1 MMVEQAK
8 VLDYLDGTVLV
19 QCFAKSGCGG
29 CAASGHC
36 GTQALSALAGEKK
49 APQLRLSVPFVLE
62 KGDVIEIGLKE
73 KSLLLSAFWLYLVP
87 LCAVIVS
94 AFFLSSLFDNEL
106 LVALGIFLS
115 LVGTFYTIKIN
126 LQRKPMGQFTPV
138 FLRKL

>member
-1 MMVEQAK
+1 MMVEQAR
-8 VLDYLDGTVLV
+8 VLDYIDGTVLV
-19 QCFAKSGCGG
+19 QCFVKSGCGG

-49 APQLRLSVPFVLE
+49 APQLRLSVPLVLE

-115 LVGTFYTIKIN
+115 LVGAFYTVKIN